1 MKKFSYMEYGEYLA
15 SISKSRE
22 ERIEELSMMLYSTPG
37 SQYRSVFEMC
47 CNEVGIDPDSITPE
61 EYDIIG
67 VNYDGFD

>member
-22 ERIEELSMMLYSTPG
+22 EKIEELSMILYSTPG
-37 SQYRSVFEMC
+37 INYRSIFEMC

-61 EYDIIG
+61 EYDILG
-67 VNYDGFD
+67 VDYNGFN